1 MSFGG
6 TALSFLLLTALL
18 LPTAHGGPLDAPVIT
33 LGEKKSLFGEKAQ
46 ANEYVSYA
54 LYYWPDPA
62 NPEGP
67 YKPIDG
73 KKNQRLRSMDDSGK
87 MAAFIGTVCSL
98 GRQYELNRDPRAAS
112 RAGEWLRAWFIA
124 PATRMQPHLKYAQI
138 RPGHRTEGDGG
149 GIIDLYRMP
158 DFLDA
163 LAALKRSG
171 ALTKEEWK
179 RVDAWLNQ
187 YYAWLAT
194 SRQGR
199 HAHTRSNNHYLF
211 YVAQCAHLAH
221 FLGRDNEARQWL
233 AEAFAN
239 MDRHIAPDG
248 SQPEELKRAEPW
260 QYSVYTLQAWGYL
273 VQIAE
278 RMGDKNYRYRKTA
291 AGASIQKAADYLLP
305 FRTHPEAWPWKAPGQ
320 EPRFP
325 PSLNRPGRIRKNR
338 TALEQRQ
345 LLKLPLIHWKTPC
358 SAASRHPERDVFPGN
373 LFSKEH
379 SGGIFPSLR
388 GFPFPRRDGIR
399 LRPKAFLDF
408 LASASREASFRLAEK
423 IFIDPRPSILH
434 QLLIDEHLS
443 IPDFPKIRPY
453 LSCWLYLTVT
463 VSPQISFSRYS
474 LAPSYPF
481 CPLSG
486 VSIPSSRIR

>member
-1 MSFGG
+1 MSFAG

-73 KKNQRLRSMDDSGK
+73 KKNQQLRSMDDSGK

-211 YVAQCAHLAH
+211 YVAQCAYLAH

-260 QYSVYTLQAWGYL
+260 QYSVYTLQA
-273 VQIAE
+273 
-278 RMGDKNYRYRKTA
+278 
-291 AGASIQKAADYLLP
+291 
-305 FRTHPEAWPWKAPGQ
+305 
-320 EPRFP
+320 
-325 PSLNRPGRIRKNR
+325 
-338 TALEQRQ
+338 LEQRQ

-373 LFSKEH
+373 LFSKEL

-399 LRPKAFLDF
+399 LRPKAFFGLPGLRF
-408 LASASREASFRLAEK
+408 KGSEFPAGGKF
-423 IFIDPRPSILH
+423 FIDPRPSILH

-443 IPDFPKIRPY
+443 IPDFPQNTAVPVMLAVLDCNRLSPNQLFQILLGSFIPVLPPFRRINSFKPY
-453 LSCWLYLTVT
+453 PAGPLLFGRFFQESNGIAVNH
-463 VSPQISFSRYS
+463 VNHNSPDTFTKSHARAHQENQQ
-474 LAPSYPF
+474 PSHKKM
-481 CPLSG
+481 
-486 VSIPSSRIR
+486 I

>member
-112 RAGEWLRAWFIA
+112 RAGEWLRAWLIA

-305 FRTHPEAWPWKAPGQ
+305 FRTHPEAWPWKGSRAGTPLPAIF
-320 EPRFP
+320 EP
-325 PSLNRPGRIRKNR
+325 SRP
-338 TALEQRQ
+338 
-345 LLKLPLIHWKTPC
+345 
-358 SAASRHPERDVFPGN
+358 D
-373 LFSKEH
+373 KEKQ
-379 SGGIFPSLR
+379 
-388 GFPFPRRDGIR
+388 D
-399 LRPKAFLDF
+399 RP
-408 LASASREASFRLAEK
+408 
-423 IFIDPRPSILH
+423 
-434 QLLIDEHLS
+434 
-443 IPDFPKIRPY
+443 
-453 LSCWLYLTVT
+453 
-463 VSPQISFSRYS
+463 
-474 LAPSYPF
+474 
-481 CPLSG
+481 
-486 VSIPSSRIR
+486 

>member
-291 AGASIQKAADYLLP
+291 AGASIQPACSHLTANLELLTTWATFIPCP
-305 FRTHPEAWPWKAPGQ
+305 FRKPVQVLGLPAEVKTIFTPSSTNIFIKASISGYIKGTFTPKGLSVVDWHLRICSRKTSGCM
-320 EPRFP
+320 EPAPIRPRP
-325 PSLNRPGRIRKNR
+325 PALL
-338 TALEQRQ
+338 TAE
-345 LLKLPLIHWKTPC
+345 
-358 SAASRHPERDVFPGN
+358 ASRHP
-373 LFSKEH
+373 
-379 SGGIFPSLR
+379 
-388 GFPFPRRDGIR
+388 
-399 LRPKAFLDF
+399 
-408 LASASREASFRLAEK
+408 
-423 IFIDPRPSILH
+423 LH
-434 QLLIDEHLS
+434 QT
-443 IPDFPKIRPY
+443 IPP
-453 LSCWLYLTVT
+453 
-463 VSPQISFSRYS
+463 
-474 LAPSYPF
+474 
-481 CPLSG
+481 
-486 VSIPSSRIR
+486 

>member
-1 MSFGG
+1 
-6 TALSFLLLTALL
+6 
-18 LPTAHGGPLDAPVIT
+18 
-33 LGEKKSLFGEKAQ
+33 
-46 ANEYVSYA
+46 
-54 LYYWPDPA
+54 
-62 NPEGP
+62 
-67 YKPIDG
+67 
-73 KKNQRLRSMDDSGK
+73 MDDSGK

-239 MDRHIAPDG
+239 MDRHIAPTVP
-248 SQPEELKRAEPW
+248 SR
-260 QYSVYTLQAWGYL
+260 
-273 VQIAE
+273 
-278 RMGDKNYRYRKTA
+278 KNSSGRNHGNTVFT
-291 AGASIQKAADYLLP
+291 P
-305 FRTHPEAWPWKAPGQ
+305 FRPGATSCKLRNAWEIITTVTGKRPPGLPSRKLRTTSCRSVPIRKRGPGKAPGQ

-325 PSLNRPGRIRKNR
+325 PSLNRPAG
-338 TALEQRQ
+338 
-345 LLKLPLIHWKTPC
+345 
-358 SAASRHPERDVFPGN
+358 
-373 LFSKEH
+373 
-379 SGGIFPSLR
+379 
-388 GFPFPRRDGIR
+388 
-399 LRPKAFLDF
+399 
-408 LASASREASFRLAEK
+408 
-423 IFIDPRPSILH
+423 
-434 QLLIDEHLS
+434 
-443 IPDFPKIRPY
+443 
-453 LSCWLYLTVT
+453 
-463 VSPQISFSRYS
+463 
-474 LAPSYPF
+474 
-481 CPLSG
+481 
-486 VSIPSSRIR
+486 